1 MEIIDDFLDKAIS
14 DNLEQT
20 LSSNDFPWYYSNYT
34 TYSKHYTTDKTRDC
48 SQFTHV
54 FFLHGNINSGY
65 FSLIQPIIDASG
77 RSPEKLVRAKA
88 NLIYR
93 HSDWP
98 PDVYNLPHADHTKEV
113 DAESLLYYVN
123 DSDGC
128 TVIFEEK
135 EPINSHELTVRHK
148 IAPYKNRLIIFDSM
162 ILHASTPPSSHELR
176 MVINLVF
183 TK

>member
-1 MEIIDDFLDKAIS
+1 MEIIDNFLDKAIS
-14 DNLEQT
+14 DDLEQT
-20 LSSNDFPWYYSNYT
+20 LSGSDFPWYYSDFT
-34 TYSKHYTTDKTRDC
+34 THSKQYTTDKTRDC

-54 FFLHGNINSGY
+54 FFLHDNINSGY
-65 FSLIQPIIDASG
+65 YPLIQPIIEASG
-77 RSPEKLVRAKA
+77 RSTEKLVRAKA

-98 PDVYNLPHADHTKEV
+98 VGVYNLPHADHTKEV

-135 EPINSHELTVRHK
+135 EPINKHELTIKQK
-148 IAPYKNRLIIFDSM
+148 IKPMRNRLIAFDSM
-162 ILHASTPPSSHELR
+162 LLHASTPPSSHELR